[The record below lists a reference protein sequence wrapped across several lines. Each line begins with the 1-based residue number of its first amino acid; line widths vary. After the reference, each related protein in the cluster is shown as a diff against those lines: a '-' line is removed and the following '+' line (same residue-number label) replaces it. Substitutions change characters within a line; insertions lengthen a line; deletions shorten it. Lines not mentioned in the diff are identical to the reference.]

1 MSSPHSK
8 PTAVGDLFV
17 KPVNYLATPDGSL
30 PFVPTADRAIDAA
43 LKCVPLPE
51 GLLSRLGLM
60 VSTMPEELS
69 DPVDYLG
76 C

>member
-8 PTAVGDLFV
+8 PTAVGDLSV
-17 KPVNYLATPDGSL
+17 RPADYLATANGSV
-30 PFVPTADRAIDAA
+30 PFIPTADRAIDAA
-43 LKCVPLPE
+43 LKCVPLPD